1 MNNSDT
7 KKQHRQDFLE
17 EGRKMRVNQA
27 DEVLKL
33 ETIKSKK
40 IQLLQDLGIQGKYM
54 GGLERKKIAF

>member
-1 MNNSDT
+1 MLNNSDT

-40 IQLLQDLGIQGKYM
+40 IQLL
-54 GGLERKKIAF
+54 